1 MEFLELGKR
10 IPLWVANVCTKVPM
24 TRFSREIVITCSKGS
39 VTYKRATTLARM
51 PAGHPSMLQ
60 NPERVSDTLQ
70 VAQVGPGLWAPWQ
83 LCGLPCSCGA
93 GRGIGD
99 DSVSGMAESS
109 SHL

>member
-24 TRFSREIVITCSKGS
+24 TCFSREIVITCSKGS

-70 VAQVGPGLWAPWQ
+70 VAQVGPGS
-83 LCGLPCSCGA
+83 GLYGSCAASPAAVGWGGA
-93 GRGIGD
+93 
-99 DSVSGMAESS
+99 
-109 SHL
+109 